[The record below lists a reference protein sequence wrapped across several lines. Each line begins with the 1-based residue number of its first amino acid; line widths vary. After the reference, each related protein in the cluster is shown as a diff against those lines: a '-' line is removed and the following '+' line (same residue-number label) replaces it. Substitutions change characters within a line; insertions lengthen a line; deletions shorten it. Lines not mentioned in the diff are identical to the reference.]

1 MEFKNRLNY
10 PQYIVDWLINDDYDH
25 NYDPLTVSAT
35 TMMKPTRAYLIT
47 SRHRDE
53 LQTDVVDRV
62 AACVGSAIHDSIERI
77 ETPNVQKEQRASRT
91 ICVGDVVYTV
101 TGRYDILEDNSDGTF
116 TLRDVKTTS
125 VWAFIFGGKDESY
138 QIQLSIYRWLLSLD
152 KVVTAHGFI
161 DFFFTD
167 WQSMKARQDH
177 KYPQQRIAPGHRITL
192 MSLEET
198 EQWILSRLEL
208 IEASK
213 DLSDDDLTACTR
225 EELWMSDDKFAVYKR
240 GGKKASKLC
249 DTRQAAEQ
257 YIQIKKIAGHIQHR
271 PAKVKR
277 CNYCSALP
285 FCNQG
290 QSYQKQG
297 LLA

>member
-1 MEFKNRLNY
+1 MRVRNY
-10 PQYIVDWLINDDYDH
+10 QQAVD
-25 NYDPLTVSAT
+25 
-35 TMMKPTRAYLIT
+35 
-47 SRHRDE
+47 
-53 LQTDVVDRV
+53 
-62 AACVGSAIHDSIERI
+62 AIYPR
-77 ETPNVQKEQRASRT
+77 
-91 ICVGDVVYTV
+91 
-101 TGRYDILEDNSDGTF
+101 LEDY
-116 TLRDVKTTS
+116 LQEK
-125 VWAFIFGGKDESY
+125 
-138 QIQLSIYRWLLSLD
+138 
-152 KVVTAHGFI
+152 GF
-161 DFFFTD
+161 DTKKLFSCLAFTD